1 MKQIGKIL
9 FLLLISSPIVQVD
22 VLYGNPQGLKDNSP
36 TEYSH
41 DYIFFENSLMDGY
54 YFYTKTDY
62 TSPSW
67 IKNARHHLPVGN
79 TAFSPGNSLEL
90 TYISS
95 PEGNWYSEVQYHTL
109 RGNNFFRTPGVL
121 SLQLFIQQETTD
133 FNVLP
138 EIAIRYTDSTYTK
151 QLKLADYIPEKKGK
165 TWHNVIIPLKDFDI
179 GTVDD
184 TNIKKLAAVA
194 FYPGMK
200 DGKQHTLYL
209 DDIELLP
216 ETLPSTRSLE
226 KPVLKQVKAY
236 ERHIDVVWTSQA
248 NEEIKYYRIYRSKDG
263 TNYTPVGIGR
273 PWMNRFTD
281 YVGET
286 GYKAWYKIT
295 VVDYTFNES
304 PASEAMAATTYPMTD
319 EQLLDMVQESHFR
332 YYWDGAEPHSGLARE
347 NIPGRRDM
355 IATGASG
362 FGIMAT
368 LAATERGF
376 ITRDEAVE
384 RFISITSF
392 LTQAEKFHGAV
403 AHFINGKTGKT
414 IPYFGP
420 KDNGGDLVETSFLV
434 QGLLAAH
441 QYFDRNTEKE
451 QQIREKIDV
460 FWKGIEWNWYKR
472 YPDSPFLY
480 WHWSPDQDWVI
491 DHRLIGWN
499 ETMITYLLAIMSPT
513 HAVEPQMYYSGWASK
528 DSIAQ
533 EYRKNWGKTDDGS
546 LYVNGKTYYG
556 LKLDVGVSNGG
567 PLFFIHYSYMGLN
580 PRHFT
585 DRYTNYFHNNRIIA
599 QINHR
604 YCVENPGKY
613 SGYGSDC
620 WGLTASDFA
629 WGYQA
634 QEPVLYRDNGTI
646 APTGALAS
654 FPYTPAESMAALK
667 NYYRNYGQFL
677 WGEYGFRD
685 AFNLSEN
692 WCSPIFMGLN
702 QAPVTVMIENYR
714 SGLIWELFMSHP
726 DVNKGI
732 EKINSI
738 R

>member
-1 MKQIGKIL
+1 MKQIGKTL
-9 FLLLISSPIVQVD
+9 FLLLISSLIVQVD
-22 VLYGNPQGLKDNSP
+22 VYGNPQELKDNPP

-67 IKNARHHLPVGN
+67 IKNARHHLPVGD

-95 PEGNWYSEVQYHTL
+95 PEGNWYGEVQYHTL

-133 FNVLP
+133 FNALP

-165 TWHNVIIPLKDFDI
+165 TWHNVTIPLKDFDI

-216 ETLPSTRSLE
+216 ETLPSARSLE

-332 YYWDGAEPHSGLARE
+332 YYWDGAEPNSGLARE

-376 ITRDEAVE
+376 ISRDEAVE

-451 QQIREKIDV
+451 QQIREKIDA

-480 WHWSPDQDWVI
+480 WHWSPDQNWVI

-567 PLFFIHYSYMGLN
+567 PLFFTHYSYMGLN
-580 PRHFT
+580 PHRFS
-585 DRYTNYFHNNRIIA
+585 DKYTNYFQNNQAIA
-599 QINHR
+599 QINYR
-604 YCVENPGKY
+604 YCVENPGNY
-613 SGYGSDC
+613 SGYGTDC
-620 WGLTASDFA
+620 WGLTASDLA

-634 QEPVLYRDNGTI
+634 QEPVISMDNGTI

-654 FPYTPAESMAALK
+654 FPYTPRESMAALK

-702 QAPVTVMIENYR
+702 QAPITVMIENYR